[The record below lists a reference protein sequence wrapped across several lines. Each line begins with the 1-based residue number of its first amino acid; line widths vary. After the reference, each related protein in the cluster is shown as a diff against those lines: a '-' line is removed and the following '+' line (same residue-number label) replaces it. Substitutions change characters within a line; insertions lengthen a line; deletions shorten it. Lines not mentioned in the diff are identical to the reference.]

1 MHDYIR
7 GAFQALVWV
16 RMLLSNVKDLEGLR
30 RAVKEIDDAIEDVEQ
45 RAATNF
51 RWRLRAR

>member
-1 MHDYIR
+1 MT
-7 GAFQALVWV
+7 WV
-16 RMLLSNVKDLEGLR
+16 RMLLSNVKDLKGLR
-30 RAVKEIDDAIEDVEQ
+30 RAVKEIDDAIEDIEQ